1 MNNITEILRL
11 SKKRLITDIIL
22 PKNPTIGDGFY
33 YFPSDNYNICLV
45 AHIDTVFDDDDEKL
59 ENGYKRIYINK
70 KRNIL
75 WSPDGLGGDDRAGV
89 WGSLYLKEKIGCSVL
104 LTDFEE
110 SGGGGAREAL
120 DTIGEEISKFS
131 MFVELDR
138 FGGKQMVFYNNEN
151 EIFKKFI
158 EIFGFTHRIGIF
170 SDIYIISRMTGIPC
184 VNLSIGFESNHSKDE
199 ILNLNN
205 VCYSINKTMLI
216 IKTLNNGIPKDITR
230 RKEAVMVKNFES
242 DMDYYTKENINFFKK
257 GVIANAYTT

>member
-59 ENGYKRIYINK
+59 ENGYKRIYIKK

-110 SGGGGAREAL
+110 SGGGGKGSIRHNWGRN
-120 DTIGEEISKFS
+120 IKI
-131 MFVELDR
+131 
-138 FGGKQMVFYNNEN
+138 FY
-151 EIFKKFI
+151 
-158 EIFGFTHRIGIF
+158 
-170 SDIYIISRMTGIPC
+170 
-184 VNLSIGFESNHSKDE
+184 
-199 ILNLNN
+199 
-205 VCYSINKTMLI
+205 VCR
-216 IKTLNNGIPKDITR
+216 TR
-230 RKEAVMVKNFES
+230 
-242 DMDYYTKENINFFKK
+242 
-257 GVIANAYTT
+257 